1 MDNSGVIGYGVF
13 PKFGPD
19 AILMSIL
26 LYHFKE
32 LTECIEQVE
41 RIEEKANNKKKMGL
55 MMNEE
60 KGRRCRV
67 TAAVT
72 GITTTVKVIRIQSFW
87 IKQKRKIGQVH

>member
-1 MDNSGVIGYGVF
+1 MDNSGIIGYGVF

-41 RIEEKANNKKKMGL
+41 RIEAKANNKKKMGL

-60 KGRRCRV
+60 KEEDVELLPRSLAPPRQLKLSEFKASG
-67 TAAVT
+67 
-72 GITTTVKVIRIQSFW
+72 
-87 IKQKRKIGQVH
+87 

>member
-41 RIEEKANNKKKMGL
+41 RIEAKANNKKKMGL

-60 KGRRCRV
+60 KEEDVELLPRSLAPPRQLKLSEFKASG
-67 TAAVT
+67 
-72 GITTTVKVIRIQSFW
+72 
-87 IKQKRKIGQVH
+87 

>member
-1 MDNSGVIGYGVF
+1 MDNSGVIGCGVF
-13 PKFGPD
+13 PKFCPD

-41 RIEEKANNKKKMGL
+41 RIEAKANNKKKMGL

-60 KGRRCRV
+60 KEEDVELLPRSLAPPRQLKLSEFKASG
-67 TAAVT
+67 
-72 GITTTVKVIRIQSFW
+72 
-87 IKQKRKIGQVH
+87 

>member
-19 AILMSIL
+19 AILTFILL

-41 RIEEKANNKKKMGL
+41 RIEAKANNKKKIGL
-55 MMNEE
+55 RMNEE
-60 KGRRCRV
+60 KEENVELLPRSLAPPRQLKLSEFKASG
-67 TAAVT
+67 
-72 GITTTVKVIRIQSFW
+72 
-87 IKQKRKIGQVH
+87 

>member
-1 MDNSGVIGYGVF
+1 MDNSGVLGYGVF

-32 LTECIEQVE
+32 LTECIKQVE
-41 RIEEKANNKKKMGL
+41 RIEAKANNKKKMGL

-60 KGRRCRV
+60 KEEDGELLPRSLAPPRQLKLSEFK
-67 TAAVT
+67 AS
-72 GITTTVKVIRIQSFW
+72 G
-87 IKQKRKIGQVH
+87 

>member
-1 MDNSGVIGYGVF
+1 MDNSGAIGYGVF

-41 RIEEKANNKKKMGL
+41 RIEAKANNKKKMGL

-60 KGRRCRV
+60 KEEDVELLPRSLAPPRQLKLSEFKASG
-67 TAAVT
+67 
-72 GITTTVKVIRIQSFW
+72 
-87 IKQKRKIGQVH
+87 

>member
-1 MDNSGVIGYGVF
+1 LDNSGVIGYGVF

-41 RIEEKANNKKKMGL
+41 RIEAKANNKKKMGL
-55 MMNEE
+55 RMNEE
-60 KGRRCRV
+60 KEENVELLPRSLAPPRQLKLSEFKASG
-67 TAAVT
+67 
-72 GITTTVKVIRIQSFW
+72 
-87 IKQKRKIGQVH
+87 

>member
-19 AILMSIL
+19 AILTFIL

-41 RIEEKANNKKKMGL
+41 RIEAKANNKKKMGL
-55 MMNEE
+55 RMNEE
-60 KGRRCRV
+60 KEENVELLPRSLAPPRQLKLSEFKASG
-67 TAAVT
+67 
-72 GITTTVKVIRIQSFW
+72 
-87 IKQKRKIGQVH
+87 

>member
-19 AILMSIL
+19 AILMSKL

-41 RIEEKANNKKKMGL
+41 RIEAKANNKKKMGL
-55 MMNEE
+55 RMNEE
-60 KGRRCRV
+60 KEENVELLPRSLAPPRQLKLSEFKASG
-67 TAAVT
+67 
-72 GITTTVKVIRIQSFW
+72 
-87 IKQKRKIGQVH
+87 

>member
-1 MDNSGVIGYGVF
+1 MDNSGVLGYGVF

-41 RIEEKANNKKKMGL
+41 WIEAKANNKKKMGL

-60 KGRRCRV
+60 KEEDVELPPRSLAPPRQLKLSEFKASG
-67 TAAVT
+67 
-72 GITTTVKVIRIQSFW
+72 
-87 IKQKRKIGQVH
+87 

>member
-41 RIEEKANNKKKMGL
+41 RIEAKANNKKKMGL
-55 MMNEE
+55 RMNEE
-60 KGRRCRV
+60 KEEDVELLPRSLAPPRQLKLSEFKASG
-67 TAAVT
+67 
-72 GITTTVKVIRIQSFW
+72 
-87 IKQKRKIGQVH
+87 